1 LLFDSYLYQSL
12 VHIHRLRACGLFR
25 RFRGLALNRYNTVAF
40 DDASKIYTM
49 KPNIKDNAKATTQK
63 SDLQENTFRG
73 YSVKKP
79 ETDLDEPLSKTQL
92 KAEADA
98 LQDLGVKLIAL
109 PKDKLAKLNLPERLD
124 DAIREAKRLTANG
137 AIRRQKQHIGSLMR
151 DIETAEIIDQLHR
164 WDGKHTA
171 ENAHFHMLE
180 RWRDRMIAS
189 PEVVAEWMKLHPNTD
204 SQQLR
209 TLIRNVQRELATSK
223 PPKSS
228 RELFKLIREV
238 TEADTTSTGDS
249 STDDLLDEQKQD

>member
-1 LLFDSYLYQSL
+1 
-12 VHIHRLRACGLFR
+12 
-25 RFRGLALNRYNTVAF
+25 
-40 DDASKIYTM
+40 M
-49 KPNIKDNAKATTQK
+49 KPNIKDNAKAAAPNKAAAQK
-63 SDLQENTFRG
+63 SDVQENTFRG

-79 ETDLDEPLSKTQL
+79 EIDPNEPPSKTQL

-151 DIETAEIIDQLHR
+151 DIETTEIIDQLHR

-189 PEVVAEWMKLHPNTD
+189 PEVVAEWMELHPNTD

-209 TLIRNVQRELATSK
+209 TLIRNVQKELAANK

-238 TEADTTSTGDS
+238 TEADAKPTENSNIDE
-249 STDDLLDEQKQD
+249 LLHEEPED